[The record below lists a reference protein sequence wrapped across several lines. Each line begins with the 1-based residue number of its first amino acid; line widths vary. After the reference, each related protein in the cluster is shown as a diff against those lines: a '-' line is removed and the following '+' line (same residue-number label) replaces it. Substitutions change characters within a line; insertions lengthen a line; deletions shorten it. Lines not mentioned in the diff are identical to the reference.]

1 MVKINILKCC
11 HYTEAQWL
19 KLLQSKKANAFHFM
33 FPKQTRQTS
42 HRKKTMLLQYYI
54 AVCIGQ
60 ELESI
65 ATRFFYN
72 ITTPGQSHNFHF
84 IVITRKL
91 RQLAHILFT
100 ISSGFSKYG
109 LPAKAFVDYVLTLH
123 ALMNEM
129 VACKDQR
136 YACPE
141 LVMICKRLSP
151 AGI

>member
-11 HYTEAQWL
+11 HYTEEQWL
-19 KLLQSKKANAFHFM
+19 KLLQSKKANAFHFV
-33 FPKQTRQTS
+33 FPKQTRQAFN
-42 HRKKTMLLQYYI
+42 RKKAMLLEYCI
-54 AVCIGQ
+54 AACIGQ

-65 ATRFFYN
+65 ATGFFYN

-84 IVITRKL
+84 IVITRRL

-100 ISSGFSKYG
+100 ISSGFSKHG
-109 LPAKAFVDYVLTLH
+109 RPTKAFLGYVLTFH

-129 VACKDQR
+129 VACGHQR
-136 YACPE
+136 HACPV
-141 LVMICKRLSP
+141 LLRICKQLSP